1 MVLQA
6 DILQCA
12 HACDVVILM
21 HHKHGLG
28 ETVTCYGTEG
38 AGVSFIGNKM
48 DVKRSDGGEM
58 ALMLFKKFMQGE
70 FYSVTLVA
78 AMSKKLEI
86 MRSLIKFN
94 AEALTHPPCPH

>member
-1 MVLQA
+1 MILQA

-48 DVKRSDGGEM
+48 DVKRSEGGEM
-58 ALMLFKKFMQGE
+58 ALMLFKKFMQGK
-70 FYSVTLVA
+70 FYSITLVA
-78 AMSKKLEI
+78 AMSKNW
-86 MRSLIKFN
+86 RSWG
-94 AEALTHPPCPH
+94 H